1 MFLLGVEQGVLFVRR
16 FLQVSIFFPD
26 PASYISA
33 LWEAASLGWF
43 EFEVA

>member
-26 PASYISA
+26 SASYIAA
-33 LWEAASLGWF
+33 LWEAAGLGWF